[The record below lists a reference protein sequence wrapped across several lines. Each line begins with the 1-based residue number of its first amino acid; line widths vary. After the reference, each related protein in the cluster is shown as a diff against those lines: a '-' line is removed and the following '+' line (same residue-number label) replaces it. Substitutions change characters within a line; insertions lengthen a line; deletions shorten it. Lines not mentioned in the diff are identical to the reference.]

1 MNHHKYIPLTLLA
14 AIYATSGRAEMPQA
28 MQSAPR
34 LVVNITIDQLRTDYL
49 EAFAPLYGEGGFKM
63 LYSRGMVF
71 TNVSYPFT
79 PIDRA
84 SAITAIVTGT
94 TPYYNSIVGAKW
106 LDKKSLRPVFC
117 VDDSK
122 YSGYLTQDCSS
133 PKNISTSTLGDEL
146 KMATGGAAIVYSV
159 APFRDAAVLSAGHA
173 ADGALWIDGDNGF
186 WCSSNY
192 YFKATPSWI
201 QAFNNINHA
210 KIESNDWEPINSL
223 TGSFSFFMSGGTQKP
238 FKHKFDGDRRYRE
251 FKASGMVNEAVTD
264 MALQCV
270 NTNAMGRDKIT
281 DLLNVTYYAGNFDH
295 KAVSLCPMELQDTYV
310 RLDREIGRL
319 VKELESRFGNQ
330 SVLFVI
336 TSTGYCDEEDVDYL
350 KYRIP
355 SGTFYINRTAN
366 LLNMYFGAL
375 WGQGKYVEACFGR
388 QMFLNHALFEQK
400 GVSFSDATS
409 RAQEFLGQ
417 ISGIRNVYTSQQ
429 LLSSGNENISKIRNG
444 YNPDRNGDIIVDI
457 APGWRLYNDENFE
470 TQISRASFTQFPII
484 IYGAGTKAERVQTP
498 VTTDRIAPTIA
509 KAIRIRAPNACSSG
523 PLY

>member
-251 FKASGMVNEAVTD
+251 F
-264 MALQCV
+264 
-270 NTNAMGRDKIT
+270 
-281 DLLNVTYYAGNFDH
+281 
-295 KAVSLCPMELQDTYV
+295 
-310 RLDREIGRL
+310 
-319 VKELESRFGNQ
+319 
-330 SVLFVI
+330 
-336 TSTGYCDEEDVDYL
+336 
-350 KYRIP
+350 
-355 SGTFYINRTAN
+355 
-366 LLNMYFGAL
+366 
-375 WGQGKYVEACFGR
+375 
-388 QMFLNHALFEQK
+388 
-400 GVSFSDATS
+400 
-409 RAQEFLGQ
+409 
-417 ISGIRNVYTSQQ
+417 
-429 LLSSGNENISKIRNG
+429 
-444 YNPDRNGDIIVDI
+444 
-457 APGWRLYNDENFE
+457 
-470 TQISRASFTQFPII
+470 
-484 IYGAGTKAERVQTP
+484 
-498 VTTDRIAPTIA
+498 
-509 KAIRIRAPNACSSG
+509 
-523 PLY
+523 